1 MARLNVN
8 PTRMELKKL
17 KARLSTAV
25 RGHKLLKDKSDE
37 MVRRFTEIIKENKRL
52 REEVEKELALTLRQ
66 FSIARSVTPAY
77 RAETAFSM
85 PSLLVKLDCSTES
98 IMGIDVPKV
107 ELIKEKRGDGLPYAY
122 SEITSEADYSV
133 GMVSALLPKMVM
145 LAKTE
150 KAVRMLADEIER
162 NKRRVNAL
170 EYVMIPQ
177 LEETI
182 KYIKDKLDENER
194 AAVVRLMNV
203 SLRSENMIKLLS
215 KTRKF
220 CLTKKEKSCKI
231 ITLNQLGL

>member
-37 MVRRFTEIIKENKRL
+37 MVRRFTVILKEAKVL
-52 REEVEKELALTLRQ
+52 REEVEAELSSTLRQ
-66 FSIARSVTPAY
+66 FSVARSVTPSY
-77 RAETAFSM
+77 EAETAFSM
-85 PSLLVKLDCSTES
+85 PTVSLQADCVVES
-98 IMGIDVPKV
+98 IMGVDVPSV
-107 ELIKEKRGDGLPYAY
+107 ELIREKKTDGLPYAY
-122 SEITSEADYSV
+122 SEMTGEADYSV
-133 GMVSALLPKMVM
+133 GMVTALLPKMVA

-150 KAVRMLADEIER
+150 KSVRMLAEEIER

-194 AAVVRLMNV
+194 AAVVRLMKV
-203 SLRSENMIKLLS
+203 KS
-215 KTRKF
+215 KA
-220 CLTKKEKSCKI
+220 
-231 ITLNQLGL
+231 

>member
-37 MVRRFTEIIKENKRL
+37 MIRRFTVILREAKAL
-52 REEVEKELALTLRQ
+52 REEVEAELSDVLKQ
-66 FSIARSVTPAY
+66 FSIARSVTPSFE
-77 RAETAFSM
+77 AETAFSM
-85 PSLLVKLDCSTES
+85 PSVSVKAECTTES
-98 IMGIDVPKV
+98 IMGVDVPKI
-107 ELIKEKRGDGLPYAY
+107 ELINEKRADGLPYAY
-122 SEITSEADYSV
+122 SEITGEADYSV
-133 GMVSALLPKMVM
+133 QKASDLLPKMVE
-145 LAKTE
+145 LAQKE
-150 KAVRMLADEIER
+150 KAVRMLAEEIER

-194 AAVVRLMNV
+194 AAVVRLMKV
-203 SLRSENMIKLLS
+203 KG
-215 KTRKF
+215 KA
-220 CLTKKEKSCKI
+220 
-231 ITLNQLGL
+231 

>member
-37 MVRRFTEIIKENKRL
+37 MVRRFTVILREAKSL
-52 REEVEKELALTLRQ
+52 REEVEKELSEVLRA
-66 FSIARSVTPAY
+66 FSIARSVTPSFE
-77 RAETAFSM
+77 AETAFAM
-85 PSLLVKLDCSTES
+85 PSVAVTAECKTES
-98 IMGIDVPKV
+98 VMGVDVPKV
-107 ELIKEKRGDGLPYAY
+107 TLSSEKRADGLPYAY
-122 SEITSEADYSV
+122 SEITGEADYSV
-133 GMVSALLPKMVM
+133 QKASDLLPKMVA
-145 LAKTE
+145 LAQTE
-150 KAVRMLADEIER
+150 KTVRMLAEEIER

-194 AAVVRLMNV
+194 AAVVRLMKV
-203 SLRSENMIKLLS
+203 KS
-215 KTRKF
+215 KA
-220 CLTKKEKSCKI
+220 
-231 ITLNQLGL
+231 

>member
-37 MVRRFTEIIKENKRL
+37 MIRRFTIILREAKTL
-52 REEVEKELALTLRQ
+52 REEVEAELSAVLKQ
-66 FSIARSVTPAY
+66 FSIARSVTPAFE
-77 RAETAFSM
+77 AETAFSM
-85 PSLLVKLDCSTES
+85 PSVAVKAECFTES
-98 IMGIDVPKV
+98 IMGVDVPKV
-107 ELIKEKRGDGLPYAY
+107 ELLREKRADGLPYAY
-122 SEITSEADYSV
+122 SEITGEADYSV
-133 GMVSALLPKMVM
+133 QKASDLLTKMVA
-145 LAKTE
+145 LAQTE
-150 KAVRMLADEIER
+150 KAVRMLATEIER

-194 AAVVRLMNV
+194 AAVVRLMKV
-203 SLRSENMIKLLS
+203 KS
-215 KTRKF
+215 KA
-220 CLTKKEKSCKI
+220 
-231 ITLNQLGL
+231 

>member
-1 MARLNVN
+1 MSRLNVN

-37 MVRRFTEIIKENKRL
+37 MVRRFSILIKENKRL
-52 REEVEKELALTLRQ
+52 REEVEEEFSKTLKQ

-77 RAETAFSM
+77 RAEAAFAM
-85 PSLLVKLDCSTES
+85 PSVEVKAACDVES
-98 IMGIDVPKV
+98 VMGVEVPKID
-107 ELIKEKRGDGLPYAY
+107 LIEEKHADGLPYAY

-133 GMVSALLPKMVM
+133 AQATELLPKMVQ

-150 KAVRMLADEIER
+150 KTVRMLADEIER

-182 KYIKDKLDENER
+182 KYIKSKLDENER
-194 AAVVRLMNV
+194 AAVIRMMKVKN
-203 SLRSENMIKLLS
+203 K
-215 KTRKF
+215 
-220 CLTKKEKSCKI
+220 
-231 ITLNQLGL
+231 G

>member
-37 MVRRFTEIIKENKRL
+37 MVRRFSVIIKESKRL
-52 REEVEKELALTLRQ
+52 REEVESGVAEVLKQ
-66 FSIARSVTPAY
+66 FSVARSVTPAY
-77 RAETAFSM
+77 EAETAFSM
-85 PSLLVKLDCSTES
+85 PSAIVTAECSTVS
-98 IMGIDVPKV
+98 VMGVDVPEI
-107 ELIKEKRGDGLPYAY
+107 ELKRERKTAGLPYAF
-122 SEITSEADYSV
+122 SEITGEADYSV
-133 GMVSALLPKMVM
+133 EMASELLPKMVA
-145 LAKTE
+145 LAQSE

-194 AAVVRLMNV
+194 AAVVRLMKV
-203 SLRSENMIKLLS
+203 KS
-215 KTRKF
+215 KA
-220 CLTKKEKSCKI
+220 
-231 ITLNQLGL
+231 

>member
-37 MVRRFTEIIKENKRL
+37 MVRRFTVIIREDKRL
-52 REEVEKELALTLRQ
+52 RDEVEKELSLTLKQ
-66 FSIARSVTPAY
+66 FSVARSVTPAFE
-77 RAETAFSM
+77 AEAAFSM
-85 PSLLVKLDCSTES
+85 PSVAVKVNCGTES
-98 IMGIDVPKV
+98 IMGVEVPKV
-107 ELIKEKRGDGLPYAY
+107 DLVKEKRADGLPYAY
-122 SEITSEADYSV
+122 AEITSEADYSV
-133 GMVSALLPKMVM
+133 GMVSALLPKMVR
-145 LAKTE
+145 LAETE
-150 KAVRMLADEIER
+150 KAVRMLADEIDR

-194 AAVVRLMNV
+194 AAVVRLMKV
-203 SLRSENMIKLLS
+203 KS
-215 KTRKF
+215 KA
-220 CLTKKEKSCKI
+220 
-231 ITLNQLGL
+231 

>member
-17 KARLSTAV
+17 RTRLSTAV

-37 MVRRFTEIIKENKRL
+37 MVRRFSILLKENKRL
-52 REEVEKELALTLRQ
+52 RDEVEKELSETLRQ
-66 FSIARSVTPAY
+66 FSVARSVTPSY
-77 RAETAFSM
+77 TAETAFAM
-85 PSLLVKLDCSTES
+85 PSVAIGAECTVQS
-98 IMGIDVPKV
+98 IMGVEVPKI
-107 ELIKEKRGDGLPYAY
+107 ELTEARRADGLPYAL

-133 GMVSALLPKMVM
+133 MRAAALLPKMAQ
-145 LAKTE
+145 LAQVE

-182 KYIKDKLDENER
+182 KYIRNKLDENER
-194 AAVVRLMNV
+194 AALVRLMKV
-203 SLRSENMIKLLS
+203 KS
-215 KTRKF
+215 K
-220 CLTKKEKSCKI
+220 
-231 ITLNQLGL
+231 

>member
-37 MVRRFTEIIKENKRL
+37 MIRRFTILL
-52 REEVEKELALTLRQ
+52 RETKALRESVESELSDVLKQ
-66 FSIARSVTPAY
+66 FAIARSLTPAFE
-77 RAETAFSM
+77 AETAFSM
-85 PSLLVKLDCSTES
+85 PSVAVNAECETES
-98 IMGIDVPKV
+98 VMGVDVPKV
-107 ELIKEKRGDGLPYAY
+107 AIVSEKRADGLPYAY
-122 SEITSEADYSV
+122 SEITGEADYSV
-133 GMVSALLPKMVM
+133 QKASDLLPKMVA
-145 LAKTE
+145 LAQTE
-150 KAVRMLADEIER
+150 KAVRMLAEEIER

-194 AAVVRLMNV
+194 AAVVRLMKV
-203 SLRSENMIKLLS
+203 KS
-215 KTRKF
+215 KA
-220 CLTKKEKSCKI
+220 
-231 ITLNQLGL
+231 